1 MKGECTIPCCG
12 CGETV
17 GEAVGVG
24 EFDLGCLQSGMIF
37 RLVFDKFCLADNF
50 RPPLARGMAF
60 NGVSSHFS
68 SLQGKR
74 ATLLVFRVS
83 WTGLLSGEARRG
95 VGLMTEFLISS
106 NSAAAAVEGI
116 PLPHSWLFLR
126 SPPCDNAGDGCLEDT
141 VRIGGTGGTTWDGAF
156 VAWAVGEGPFEFGV
170 ILTLM

>member
-1 MKGECTIPCCG
+1 MLGPFLRLVKGECTAPCCG

-37 RLVFDKFCLADNF
+37 RLVFDKLCLADNF

-83 WTGLLSGEARRG
+83 
-95 VGLMTEFLISS
+95 
-106 NSAAAAVEGI
+106 
-116 PLPHSWLFLR
+116 
-126 SPPCDNAGDGCLEDT
+126 
-141 VRIGGTGGTTWDGAF
+141 
-156 VAWAVGEGPFEFGV
+156 
-170 ILTLM
+170 